1 MEKSCSTCGAVKALD
16 QFHRR
21 GAHGRQSI
29 CISCRK
35 ELDAA
40 RWAKD
45 PWGSYVI
52 RKSRKDSI
60 AEWARSLKDAP
71 CVDCGGSFHFR
82 AMHWDH
88 IGNDKEENVSV
99 MVLRG
104 LGRKKILAEIAKCE
118 LVCANCH
125 AVRTYKRERNGI

>member
-1 MEKSCSTCGAVKALD
+1 M
-16 QFHRR
+16 
-21 GAHGRQSI
+21 
-29 CISCRK
+29 
-35 ELDAA
+35 
-40 RWAKD
+40 
-45 PWGSYVI
+45 
-52 RKSRKDSI
+52 
-60 AEWARSLKDAP
+60 
-71 CVDCGGSFHFR
+71 DCGGSFHFR